1 MAAEN
6 GRTDTPLERLLF
18 EEPYRFNFFQ
28 AVRLLERMY
37 PERQPVGRHDDPSQ
51 ELVRFRT
58 RVSLNF
64 PASEIHELT
73 RSGSLEEHLPPRMEV
88 AFMGMTGPLGV
99 LPHRYTELLLERMR
113 YRDTALREF
122 LDLFSH
128 RMISL
133 FYRAWEKYRFGVAY
147 ERGGQDRFTEYL
159 FDLVGLGTGGLRRR
173 MSLEDEGVLP
183 YGGLV
188 GQRPHSSSTFE
199 AILGDYFEVPVR
211 VSQFVGQ
218 WLDIDEG
225 SLSRL
230 GNANSEL
237 GINAVAGS
245 RFWDNQSKFRLVL
258 GPLTFAKFRMF
269 LPSGSAFKP
278 VADLA
283 RFLAG
288 MEFDFDVQLILKA
301 EEVPACR
308 LTTSGDDQPLLGW
321 TTWLKTRE
329 FTQDDSQVVLPDR
342 S

>member
-6 GRTDTPLERLLF
+6 GRTDTPLERLLL

-28 AVRLLERMY
+28 AVRLLERMH
-37 PERQPVGRHDDPSQ
+37 PERQPVGRDTDPAR

-64 PASEIHELT
+64 PPSEIYEIT
-73 RSGSLEEHLPPRMEV
+73 QEDSAEEPKPLRMEV

-99 LPHRYTELLLERMR
+99 LPHRYTELLIERTR
-113 YRDTALREF
+113 YRDTALWEF
-122 LDLFSH
+122 LDFFSH

-147 ERGGQDRFTEYL
+147 ERGQQDRFTEYL
-159 FDLVGLGTGGLRRR
+159 FDLVGLGTRGLRHR

-188 GQRPHSSSTFE
+188 EQRPHSSSALE

-211 VSQFVGQ
+211 VNQFVGQ

-230 GNANSEL
+230 GSANSEL
-237 GINAVAGS
+237 GISAVVGS
-245 RFWDNQSKFRLVL
+245 RFWDNQSKFRLVF
-258 GPLTFAKFRMF
+258 GPLAFGKFRVF
-269 LPSGSAFKP
+269 LPNGSAFKP
-278 VADLA
+278 VVDLA
-283 RFLAG
+283 RLLAG
-288 MEFDFDVQLILKA
+288 MEFDFDVQLVLKA

-308 LTTSGDDQPLLGW
+308 LTTSGDDQPRLGW

-329 FTQDDSQVVLPDR
+329 FTQDDSQVVL
-342 S
+342 SVKN

>member
-6 GRTDTPLERLLF
+6 WRTDTPLERLLL

-37 PERQPVGRHDDPSQ
+37 PNREPVGKDADPAR

-64 PASEIHELT
+64 PASEIHEIAQSS
-73 RSGSLEEHLPPRMEV
+73 SGDEPNPLKMEV
-88 AFMGMTGPLGV
+88 NFMGMTGPLGV
-99 LPHRYTELLLERMR
+99 LPHRYTELLIERTR
-113 YRDTALREF
+113 YRDTALWEF

-133 FYRAWEKYRFGVAY
+133 FYRAWEKYHFGVAY
-147 ERGGQDRFTEYL
+147 ERGQQDRFTEYL
-159 FDLVGLGTGGLRRR
+159 FDLAGLGTGGLRRR
-173 MSLEDEGVLP
+173 MSLQDEGVLL

-188 GQRPHSSSTFE
+188 EQRPHSSSALE

-230 GNANSEL
+230 GNVNSEL
-237 GINAVAGS
+237 GVSALAGS
-245 RFWDNQSKFRLVL
+245 RFWDHQSKFRLVL
-258 GPLTFAKFRMF
+258 GPLDFAKFRMF
-269 LPSGSAFKP
+269 LPNGSAFRP

-283 RFLAG
+283 RFLVG
-288 MEFDFDVQLILKA
+288 MEFDFDVQLILRA
-301 EEVPACR
+301 DEVPACK
-308 LTTSGDDQPLLGW
+308 LTISGDDQPLLGW
-321 TTWLKTRE
+321 TTWLKTQE
-329 FTQDDSQVVLPDR
+329 FAQDDSQVVLPVNA
-342 S
+342 